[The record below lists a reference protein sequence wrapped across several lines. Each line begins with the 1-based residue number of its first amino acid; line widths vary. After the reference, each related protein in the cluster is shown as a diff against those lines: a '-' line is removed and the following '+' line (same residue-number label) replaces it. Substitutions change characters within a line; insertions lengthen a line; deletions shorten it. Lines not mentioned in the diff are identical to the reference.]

1 MSELKRGWE
10 EEFQSRTGAGI
21 FTVLVCL
28 GVAAVCSVCVAP
40 GRELMDV
47 LGREDFFSAFL
58 PPWQRVALAKI
69 LAFWEGNGGGAL
81 ALKILGG

>member
-1 MSELKRGWE
+1 MSVSDW
-10 EEFQSRTGAGI
+10 SRNLYSLGVFGGAGCCC
-21 FTVLVCL
+21 VCNVWGAL
-28 GVAAVCSVCVAP
+28 

-47 LGREDFFSAFL
+47 LGRDFLSAFL

-69 LAFWEGNGGGAL
+69 LDFWEGDGGGAL